1 LRETGLLTAEALID
15 SGIVVTA
22 LKTVSQRQRP
32 PVDDSSGEF
41 FDGGRSFP
49 SGHAS
54 AAWSVA
60 TVIAHEYGHRRPL
73 VQVAAYATASAV
85 SLSRFTGRNHF
96 LSDILVGSAIGYA
109 TGRYVYHKH
118 HDPALDALN
127 EKQNDLLVRSKLF
140 PRIAALYYPRAG
152 VYGATAVWNF

>member
-41 FDGGRSFP
+41 FEGGRSFP

-60 TVIAHEYGHRRPL
+60 TVIAYYYGHRRPL

-96 LSDILVGSAIGYA
+96 LSEILVGSAIGYA

-118 HDPALDALN
+118 HDSALDALN
-127 EKQNDLLVRSKLF
+127 AKQNDLLVRSKLF
-140 PRIAALYYPRAG
+140 PRIAPLYYPRAG